1 MCSQWLVLN
10 SAINSAQAESVLLK
24 LVSSNLSAPTFMLDT
39 KYSQYIQHRIDQKTK
54 PLGALGLLENVA
66 HQLALIQSQG
76 KEAAVEHIE
85 LNKPSI
91 IIFAGDHGIAD
102 EGVSIAPS
110 AVTQQMVLNFL
121 QGGAAINCFCT
132 VNDIDITVVDT
143 GILLPVETDNPMLI
157 SQRLG
162 TRTANFANEAAMSSE
177 TVEQGIELGQLLI
190 NKTISSGSNLIMFGE
205 MGIGNTSSA
214 SAILSALANRSATE
228 CVGLGTG
235 INSEQLERKKAVV
248 EQGVARCKG
257 LELKEVKEL
266 KDIKEVLAQVG
277 GYEIVQM
284 VGGFLGAYQTK
295 TPVLVDGFI
304 VSVAA
309 YVATLIE
316 PNCRDYMIFAHR
328 SEESGHQIVLE
339 LLAAEPL
346 LDLGLRL
353 GEGTGAALAMPIIRA
368 AAEFYNNMAS
378 FESAGVTV

>member
-1 MCSQWLVLN
+1 
-10 SAINSAQAESVLLK
+10 
-24 LVSSNLSAPTFMLDT
+24 MLDT
-39 KYSQYIQHRIDQKTK
+39 QYSQYIQHRIDQKTK
-54 PLGALGLLENVA
+54 PLGALGLLEKVA

-121 QGGAAINCFCT
+121 SGGAAINCFCA
-132 VNDIDITVVDT
+132 VNNIDITVVDT
-143 GILLPVETDNPMLI
+143 GILLPVESDSDMLI

-162 TRTANFANEAAMSSE
+162 TRTNNFANEAAMSLE
-177 TVEQGIELGQLLI
+177 TVERGIELGTDLVS
-190 NKTISSGSNLIMFGE
+190 KTISNGTNIIMFGE

-214 SAILSALANRSATE
+214 SAILSALANRAAAE

-235 INSEQLERKKAVV
+235 INNEQLARKVAVV

-257 LELKEVKEL
+257 LDANEV

-284 VGGFLGAYQTK
+284 VGAFLGAYQNK

-316 PNCRDYMIFAHR
+316 PSCRDYMIFAHR
-328 SEESGHQIVLE
+328 SEESGHKILLE
-339 LLAAEPL
+339 LLDAEPL

>member
-1 MCSQWLVLN
+1 
-10 SAINSAQAESVLLK
+10 
-24 LVSSNLSAPTFMLDT
+24 MLDT
-39 KYSQYIQHRIDQKTK
+39 QYSQYIQHRIDQKTK
-54 PLGALGLLENVA
+54 PLGALGLLEKVA

-121 QGGAAINCFCT
+121 SGGAAINCFCT
-132 VNDIDITVVDT
+132 VNNIDITVVDT
-143 GILLPVETDNPMLI
+143 GILLPVKSDSDMLI

-162 TRTANFANEAAMSSE
+162 TRTNNFANEAAMNLE
-177 TVEQGIELGQLLI
+177 TVELGIELGAKLVS
-190 NKTISSGSNLIMFGE
+190 KTISNGTNIIMFGE

-214 SAILSALANRSATE
+214 SAILSALANRTAVE

-235 INSEQLERKKAVV
+235 INNQQLARKVAVV

-257 LELKEVKEL
+257 LDPKS
-266 KDIKEVLAQVG
+266 VLAQVG

-284 VGGFLGAYQTK
+284 VGGFLGAYQNR

-328 SEESGHQIVLE
+328 SEESGHKILLE
-339 LLAAEPL
+339 LLDAEPL

>member
-1 MCSQWLVLN
+1 
-10 SAINSAQAESVLLK
+10 
-24 LVSSNLSAPTFMLDT
+24 MLDT
-39 KYSQYIQHRIDQKTK
+39 QYSQYIQHRIDQKTK
-54 PLGALGLLENVA
+54 PLGALGLLEKVA

-121 QGGAAINCFCT
+121 SGGAAINCFCT
-132 VNDIDITVVDT
+132 VNNIDITVVDT
-143 GILLPVETDNPMLI
+143 GILLPVESDSDMLI

-162 TRTANFANEAAMSSE
+162 TRTNNFANEAAMSLE
-177 TVEQGIELGQLLI
+177 TVERGIELGTELVSR
-190 NKTISSGSNLIMFGE
+190 TISNGTNIIMFGE

-214 SAILSALANRSATE
+214 SAILSALSNRAAAE

-235 INSEQLERKKAVV
+235 INNEQLARKVAVV

-257 LELKEVKEL
+257 LELKELTDVKGL

-284 VGGFLGAYQTK
+284 VGGFLGAYQNR
-295 TPVLVDGFI
+295 TPILVDGFI

-316 PNCRDYMIFAHR
+316 PSCRDYMIFAHR
-328 SEESGHQIVLE
+328 SEESGHKILLE
-339 LLAAEPL
+339 LLDAEPL

>member
-1 MCSQWLVLN
+1 
-10 SAINSAQAESVLLK
+10 
-24 LVSSNLSAPTFMLDT
+24 MLDT
-39 KYSQYIQHRIDQKTK
+39 QYSQYIQHRIDQKTK
-54 PLGALGLLENVA
+54 PLGALGLLEKVA
-66 HQLALIQSQG
+66 HKLALIQSQG
-76 KEAAVEHIE
+76 KETAVEHIE
-85 LNKPSI
+85 LNKPRI

-121 QGGAAINCFCT
+121 SGGAAINCFCA
-132 VNDIDITVVDT
+132 VNNIDITVVDT
-143 GILLPVETDNPMLI
+143 GILLPVESDSDMLI

-162 TRTANFANEAAMSSE
+162 TRTNNFANEAAMSLE
-177 TVEQGIELGQLLI
+177 TVERGIELGTELVSR
-190 NKTISSGSNLIMFGE
+190 TISNGTNIIMFGE

-214 SAILSALANRSATE
+214 SAILSALANRTAVE

-235 INSEQLERKKAVV
+235 INNEQLARKVAVV

-257 LELKEVKEL
+257 IDAKEV

-284 VGGFLGAYQTK
+284 VGGFLGAYQNK

-309 YVATLIE
+309 YAATLIE

-328 SEESGHQIVLE
+328 SEESGHRILLE
-339 LLAAEPL
+339 LLDAEPL

>member
-1 MCSQWLVLN
+1 
-10 SAINSAQAESVLLK
+10 
-24 LVSSNLSAPTFMLDT
+24 MLDT
-39 KYSQYIQHRIDQKTK
+39 QYSQFIQHRIDQKTK
-54 PLGALGLLENVA
+54 PLGALGLLEKVA

-121 QGGAAINCFCT
+121 SGGAAINCFCA
-132 VNDIDITVVDT
+132 VNNVDITVVDT
-143 GILLPVETDNPMLI
+143 GILLPVESDSDMLI

-162 TRTANFANEAAMSSE
+162 PRTNNFANEAAMSLE
-177 TVEQGIELGQLLI
+177 TVERGIELGTELVSR
-190 NKTISSGSNLIMFGE
+190 TISNGTNIIMFGE

-214 SAILSALANRSATE
+214 SAILSALANRTAVE

-235 INSEQLERKKAVV
+235 INNEQLARKVAVV

-257 LELKEVKEL
+257 IDAKEV

-284 VGGFLGAYQTK
+284 VGAFLGAYQNR

-328 SEESGHQIVLE
+328 SEESGHKILLE
-339 LLAAEPL
+339 LLL
-346 LDLGLRL
+346 SL
-353 GEGTGAALAMPIIRA
+353 IHI
-368 AAEFYNNMAS
+368 
-378 FESAGVTV
+378 

>member
-1 MCSQWLVLN
+1 
-10 SAINSAQAESVLLK
+10 
-24 LVSSNLSAPTFMLDT
+24 MLDT
-39 KYSQYIQHRIDQKTK
+39 QYSQYIQHRIDQKTK
-54 PLGALGLLENVA
+54 PLGALGLLEKVA

-121 QGGAAINCFCT
+121 SGGAAINCFCA
-132 VNDIDITVVDT
+132 VNNIDITVVDT
-143 GILLPVETDNPMLI
+143 GILLPVESASDMLI

-162 TRTANFANEAAMSSE
+162 TRTNNFANEAAMSLE
-177 TVEQGIELGQLLI
+177 TVERGIELGTELVSR
-190 NKTISSGSNLIMFGE
+190 TISNGTNIIMFGE

-214 SAILSALANRSATE
+214 SAILSALANRTAVE

-235 INSEQLERKKAVV
+235 INNEQLARKVAVV

-257 LELKEVKEL
+257 LDLKEV

-284 VGGFLGAYQTK
+284 VGGFLGAYQNR
-295 TPVLVDGFI
+295 TPILVDGFV

-316 PNCRDYMIFAHR
+316 PSCRDYMIFAHR
-328 SEESGHQIVLE
+328 SEESGHKILLE
-339 LLAAEPL
+339 LLDAEPL

>member
-1 MCSQWLVLN
+1 
-10 SAINSAQAESVLLK
+10 
-24 LVSSNLSAPTFMLDT
+24 MLDT
-39 KYSQYIQHRIDQKTK
+39 KYSQHIQHRIDQKTK
-54 PLGALGLLENVA
+54 PIGALGLLEKVA

-76 KEAAVEHIE
+76 QESAVEHIE

-121 QGGAAINCFCT
+121 NGGAAINCFCA
-132 VNDIDITVVDT
+132 VNDIDIKVVDT
-143 GILLPVETDNPMLI
+143 GILLSVESDSSMLI

-162 TRTANFANEAAMSSE
+162 TRTNNFANEAAMNLE
-177 TVEQGIELGQLLI
+177 AVERGIELGAQLVS
-190 NKTISSGSNLIMFGE
+190 KTISNGTNIIMFGE

-214 SAILSALANRSATE
+214 SAILSALTNRTAVE

-235 INSEQLERKKAVV
+235 INNQQLTRKVAVV

-257 LELKEVKEL
+257 LDPKS
-266 KDIKEVLAQVG
+266 ILAQVG

-284 VGGFLGAYQTK
+284 VGAFLGAYQNRI
-295 TPVLVDGFI
+295 PVLVDGFI

-316 PNCRDYMIFAHR
+316 PNCRDYMIFAHS
-328 SEESGHQIVLE
+328 SEESGHKILLE
-339 LLAAEPL
+339 LLDAEPL

>member
-1 MCSQWLVLN
+1 
-10 SAINSAQAESVLLK
+10 
-24 LVSSNLSAPTFMLDT
+24 MLDT

-54 PLGALGLLENVA
+54 PIGALGLLEKAA

-76 KEAAVEHIE
+76 QESAVEHIE

-121 QGGAAINCFCT
+121 NGGAAINCFCA
-132 VNDIDITVVDT
+132 VNDIDIKVVDT
-143 GILLPVETDNPMLI
+143 GILLPVESESPMLI

-162 TRTANFANEAAMSSE
+162 TRTNNFANEAAMSLE
-177 TVEQGIELGQLLI
+177 AVERGIELGAQLVS
-190 NKTISSGSNLIMFGE
+190 KTISNGTNIIMFGE

-214 SAILSALANRSATE
+214 SAILSALTNRTAVE

-235 INSEQLERKKAVV
+235 INNQQLTRKVAVV

-257 LELKEVKEL
+257 LELKEVKDL
-266 KDIKEVLAQVG
+266 KAVLAQVG

-284 VGGFLGAYQTK
+284 VGGFLGAYQNR

-304 VSVAA
+304 VSAAA

-316 PNCRDYMIFAHR
+316 PNCREYMIFAHR
-328 SEESGHQIVLE
+328 SEESGHKILLE
-339 LLAAEPL
+339 LLDAEPL

-368 AAEFYNNMAS
+368 AVEFYNNMAS

>member
-1 MCSQWLVLN
+1 
-10 SAINSAQAESVLLK
+10 
-24 LVSSNLSAPTFMLDT
+24 MLDT
-39 KYSQYIQHRIDQKTK
+39 KYSQSIQHRIDQKTK
-54 PLGALGLLENVA
+54 PLGALGLLEKVA

-76 KEAAVEHIE
+76 QESAVEYIE

-121 QGGAAINCFCT
+121 NGGAAINCFCAM
-132 VNDIDITVVDT
+132 NNIDITVVDT
-143 GILLPVETDNPMLI
+143 GIFLPVESHSPMLI

-162 TRTANFANEAAMSSE
+162 TRTNNFANEAAMSLE
-177 TVEQGIELGQLLI
+177 TVERGIELGAELVSR
-190 NKTISSGSNLIMFGE
+190 TISNGTNIIMFGE

-214 SAILSALANRSATE
+214 SAILSALANRTAAE

-235 INSEQLERKKAVV
+235 INNEQLARKVALV
-248 EQGVARCKG
+248 EHGVARCKG
-257 LELKEVKEL
+257 LDPKS
-266 KDIKEVLAQVG
+266 ILAQVG

-284 VGGFLGAYQTK
+284 VGGFLGAYQNR

-316 PNCRDYMIFAHR
+316 PNCLDYMIFAHH
-328 SEESGHQIVLE
+328 SEESGHKI
-339 LLAAEPL
+339 LLDLLNAKPL

-353 GEGTGAALAMPIIRA
+353 GEGTGAALAMPILQA

>member
-1 MCSQWLVLN
+1 
-10 SAINSAQAESVLLK
+10 
-24 LVSSNLSAPTFMLDT
+24 MLDT
-39 KYSQYIQHRIDQKTK
+39 QYSQSIQHRIDQKTK
-54 PLGALGLLENVA
+54 PVGALGLLEKVA

-91 IIFAGDHGIAD
+91 IIFAGDHGVAD

-121 QGGAAINCFCT
+121 SGGAAINCFCA
-132 VNDIDITVVDT
+132 VNNVDITVVDT
-143 GILLPVETDNPMLI
+143 GILLPVESDSDMLI

-162 TRTANFANEAAMSSE
+162 TRTNNFANEAAMSLE
-177 TVEQGIELGQLLI
+177 TVERGIELGTELVSR
-190 NKTISSGSNLIMFGE
+190 TISNGTNIIMFGE

-214 SAILSALANRSATE
+214 SAILSALANRTAVE

-235 INSEQLERKKAVV
+235 INNEQLARKVAVV

-257 LELKEVKEL
+257 IDAKEVK
-266 KDIKEVLAQVG
+266 DTKEVLAQVG

-284 VGGFLGAYQTK
+284 VGAFLGAYQNK

-328 SEESGHQIVLE
+328 SEESGHKILLE
-339 LLAAEPL
+339 LLDAEPL

>member
-1 MCSQWLVLN
+1 
-10 SAINSAQAESVLLK
+10 
-24 LVSSNLSAPTFMLDT
+24 MLDT
-39 KYSQYIQHRIDQKTK
+39 QYSQYIQHRIDQKTK
-54 PLGALGLLENVA
+54 PLGALGLLEKVA

-121 QGGAAINCFCT
+121 SGGAAINCFCA
-132 VNDIDITVVDT
+132 VNNIDITVVDT
-143 GILLPVETDNPMLI
+143 GILLPVESDSDMLI

-162 TRTANFANEAAMSSE
+162 TRTNNFANEAAMSLE
-177 TVEQGIELGQLLI
+177 TVERGIELGTELVSR
-190 NKTISSGSNLIMFGE
+190 TISNGTNIIMFGE

-214 SAILSALANRSATE
+214 SAILSALSNRSADE

-235 INSEQLERKKAVV
+235 INNEQLARKVAVV

-257 LELKEVKEL
+257 LEFKEVKEL
-266 KDIKEVLAQVG
+266 TDLKYIKEVLAQVG

-284 VGGFLGAYQTK
+284 VGGFLGAYQNR

-309 YVATLIE
+309 HVATLIE

-328 SEESGHQIVLE
+328 SEESGHKILLE
-339 LLAAEPL
+339 LLDAEPL

-368 AAEFYNNMAS
+368 VAEFYNNMAS

>member
-1 MCSQWLVLN
+1 
-10 SAINSAQAESVLLK
+10 
-24 LVSSNLSAPTFMLDT
+24 MLDT
-39 KYSQYIQHRIDQKTK
+39 QYSQYIQHRIDQKTK
-54 PLGALGLLENVA
+54 PLGALGLLEKVA

-76 KEAAVEHIE
+76 KDAAVEHIE

-121 QGGAAINCFCT
+121 SGGAAINCFCA
-132 VNDIDITVVDT
+132 VNNVDITVVDT
-143 GILLPVETDNPMLI
+143 GILLPVESDSDMLI

-162 TRTANFANEAAMSSE
+162 TRTNNFANEAAMSLE
-177 TVEQGIELGQLLI
+177 TVERGIELGTELVSR
-190 NKTISSGSNLIMFGE
+190 TISNGTNIIMFGE

-214 SAILSALANRSATE
+214 SAILSALANRTAVE

-235 INSEQLERKKAVV
+235 INNEQLARKVAVV

-257 LELKEVKEL
+257 LDLKEVKDT
-266 KDIKEVLAQVG
+266 KKVLAQVG

-284 VGGFLGAYQTK
+284 VGGFLGAYQNR
-295 TPVLVDGFI
+295 TPILVDGFI

-328 SEESGHQIVLE
+328 SEESGHKILLE
-339 LLAAEPL
+339 LLDAEPL
-346 LDLGLRL
+346 LELGLRL

>member
-1 MCSQWLVLN
+1 
-10 SAINSAQAESVLLK
+10 
-24 LVSSNLSAPTFMLDT
+24 MLDT
-39 KYSQYIQHRIDQKTK
+39 QYSQFIQHRIDQKTK
-54 PLGALGLLENVA
+54 PLGALGLLEKVA

-121 QGGAAINCFCT
+121 SGGAAINCFCA
-132 VNDIDITVVDT
+132 VNNIDITVVDT
-143 GILLPVETDNPMLI
+143 GILLPVESDSDMLI

-162 TRTANFANEAAMSSE
+162 TRTNNFANEAAMSLE
-177 TVEQGIELGQLLI
+177 TVERGIELGTELVCR
-190 NKTISSGSNLIMFGE
+190 TISNGTNIIMFGE

-214 SAILSALANRSATE
+214 SAILSALSNRAAAE

-235 INSEQLERKKAVV
+235 INNEQLARKVAVV

-257 LELKEVKEL
+257 LELKEVKKL

-284 VGGFLGAYQTK
+284 VGGFLGAYQNR
-295 TPVLVDGFI
+295 TPILVDGFI

-316 PNCRDYMIFAHR
+316 PSCRDYMIFAHR
-328 SEESGHQIVLE
+328 SEESGHKILLE
-339 LLAAEPL
+339 LLDAEPL

>member
-1 MCSQWLVLN
+1 
-10 SAINSAQAESVLLK
+10 
-24 LVSSNLSAPTFMLDT
+24 MLDT
-39 KYSQYIQHRIDQKTK
+39 QYSQYIQHRIDQKTK
-54 PLGALGLLENVA
+54 PLGALGLLEKVA

-121 QGGAAINCFCT
+121 SGGAAINCFCA
-132 VNDIDITVVDT
+132 VNNIDITVVNT
-143 GILLPVETDNPMLI
+143 GILLPVESDSDMLI

-162 TRTANFANEAAMSSE
+162 TRTNNFANEAAMSLE
-177 TVEQGIELGQLLI
+177 TVERGIELGTELVSR
-190 NKTISSGSNLIMFGE
+190 TISNGTNIIMFGE

-214 SAILSALANRSATE
+214 SAILSALANRAAAE

-235 INSEQLERKKAVV
+235 INNEQLARKVAVV

-257 LELKEVKEL
+257 IELKQL
-266 KDIKEVLAQVG
+266 TDITDIKDIKEVLAQVG

-284 VGGFLGAYQTK
+284 VGGFLGAYQNR
-295 TPVLVDGFI
+295 TPILVDGFI

-328 SEESGHQIVLE
+328 SEESGHKILLE
-339 LLAAEPL
+339 LLDAEPL

>member
-1 MCSQWLVLN
+1 
-10 SAINSAQAESVLLK
+10 
-24 LVSSNLSAPTFMLDT
+24 MLDT
-39 KYSQYIQHRIDQKTK
+39 KYSQFIQHRIDQKTK
-54 PLGALGLLENVA
+54 PLGALGLLEKVA

-76 KEAAVEHIE
+76 QESEVEHIE
-85 LNKPSI
+85 LNKSSI

-121 QGGAAINCFCT
+121 SGGAAINCFCA
-132 VNDIDITVVDT
+132 VNNIDITVVDT
-143 GILLPVETDNPMLI
+143 GILLPVESESPMLI

-162 TRTANFANEAAMSSE
+162 TRTNNFANEAAMSLE
-177 TVEQGIELGQLLI
+177 TVERGIELGAQLVS
-190 NKTISSGSNLIMFGE
+190 KTILNGSNIIMFGE

-214 SAILSALANRSATE
+214 SAILSALANRSAVE

-235 INSEQLERKKAVV
+235 INNEQLARKVAVV

-257 LELKEVKEL
+257 LELKEVKDL
-266 KDIKEVLAQVG
+266 KAVLAQVG
-277 GYEIVQM
+277 GYEIIQM
-284 VGGFLGAYQTK
+284 VGGFLGAYQNR

-304 VSVAA
+304 VSAAA

-316 PNCRDYMIFAHR
+316 PNCREYMIFAHR
-328 SEESGHQIVLE
+328 SEESGHKILLE
-339 LLAAEPL
+339 LLDAEPL

-368 AAEFYNNMAS
+368 AVEFYNNMAS

>member
-1 MCSQWLVLN
+1 
-10 SAINSAQAESVLLK
+10 
-24 LVSSNLSAPTFMLDT
+24 MLDT
-39 KYSQYIQHRIDQKTK
+39 QYSPSIQHRIDQKTK
-54 PLGALGLLENVA
+54 PVGALGLLEKVA

-91 IIFAGDHGIAD
+91 IIFAGDHGVAD

-121 QGGAAINCFCT
+121 SGGAAINCFCA
-132 VNDIDITVVDT
+132 VNNIDITVVDT
-143 GILLPVETDNPMLI
+143 GILLPVESDSDMLI

-162 TRTANFANEAAMSSE
+162 TRTNNFANEAAMSLE
-177 TVEQGIELGQLLI
+177 RVERGIELGTELVSR
-190 NKTISSGSNLIMFGE
+190 TISNGTNIIMFGE

-214 SAILSALANRSATE
+214 SAILSALANRTAVE

-235 INSEQLERKKAVV
+235 INNEQLARKVAVV

-257 LELKEVKEL
+257 IDAKEV

-284 VGGFLGAYQTK
+284 VGAFLGAYQNR

-316 PNCRDYMIFAHR
+316 PSCRDYMIFAHR
-328 SEESGHQIVLE
+328 SEESGHKILLE
-339 LLAAEPL
+339 LLDAEPL

>member
-1 MCSQWLVLN
+1 
-10 SAINSAQAESVLLK
+10 
-24 LVSSNLSAPTFMLDT
+24 MLDT
-39 KYSQYIQHRIDQKTK
+39 QYSQYIQHRIDQKTK
-54 PLGALGLLENVA
+54 PLGALGLLEKVA

-121 QGGAAINCFCT
+121 SGGAAINCFCA
-132 VNDIDITVVDT
+132 VNNIDITVVDT
-143 GILLPVETDNPMLI
+143 GILLPVESDSDMLI

-162 TRTANFANEAAMSSE
+162 TRTNNFANEAAMSLE
-177 TVEQGIELGQLLI
+177 TVERGIELGTELVSR
-190 NKTISSGSNLIMFGE
+190 TISNGTNIIMFGE

-214 SAILSALANRSATE
+214 SAILSALSNRAAAE

-235 INSEQLERKKAVV
+235 INNEQLARKVAVV

-257 LELKEVKEL
+257 LELKEVKEVKELTDL
-266 KDIKEVLAQVG
+266 KDTKEVLAQVG

-284 VGGFLGAYQTK
+284 VGGFLGAYHNK

-316 PNCRDYMIFAHR
+316 PSCRDYMIFAHR
-328 SEESGHQIVLE
+328 SEESGHKILLE
-339 LLAAEPL
+339 LLDAEPL

>member
-1 MCSQWLVLN
+1 
-10 SAINSAQAESVLLK
+10 
-24 LVSSNLSAPTFMLDT
+24 MLDT
-39 KYSQYIQHRIDQKTK
+39 QYSQYIQHRIDQKTK
-54 PLGALGLLENVA
+54 PLGALGLLEKVA

-110 AVTQQMVLNFL
+110 AVTQQMVFNFL
-121 QGGAAINCFCT
+121 SGGAAINCFCA
-132 VNDIDITVVDT
+132 VNNIDITVVDT
-143 GILLPVETDNPMLI
+143 GILLPVESDSDMLI

-162 TRTANFANEAAMSSE
+162 TRTNNFANEAAMSLE
-177 TVEQGIELGQLLI
+177 TVERGIELGTELVSR
-190 NKTISSGSNLIMFGE
+190 TISNGTNIIMFGE

-214 SAILSALANRSATE
+214 SAILSALSNRAAAE

-235 INSEQLERKKAVV
+235 INNEQLARKVAVV

-257 LELKEVKEL
+257 LELKDVKELADLTDIKGL

-284 VGGFLGAYQTK
+284 VGGFLGAYQNR
-295 TPVLVDGFI
+295 TPILVDGFI

-316 PNCRDYMIFAHR
+316 PSCRDYMIFAHR
-328 SEESGHQIVLE
+328 SEESGHKILLE
-339 LLAAEPL
+339 LLDAEPL

>member
-1 MCSQWLVLN
+1 
-10 SAINSAQAESVLLK
+10 
-24 LVSSNLSAPTFMLDT
+24 MLDT
-39 KYSQYIQHRIDQKTK
+39 QYSQYIQHRIDQKTK
-54 PLGALGLLENVA
+54 PLGALGLLEKIA

-121 QGGAAINCFCT
+121 SGGAAINCFCT
-132 VNDIDITVVDT
+132 VNNIDITVVDT
-143 GILLPVETDNPMLI
+143 GILLPVKSDSDMLI

-162 TRTANFANEAAMSSE
+162 TRTNNFANEAAMNLE
-177 TVEQGIELGQLLI
+177 TVERGIDLGAKLVS
-190 NKTISSGSNLIMFGE
+190 KTISNDTNIIMFGE

-214 SAILSALANRSATE
+214 SAILSALSNRAAAE

-235 INSEQLERKKAVV
+235 INNEQLARKVAVV

-257 LELKEVKEL
+257 LDPKS
-266 KDIKEVLAQVG
+266 VLAQVG

-284 VGGFLGAYQTK
+284 VGGFLGAYQNR

-328 SEESGHQIVLE
+328 SEESGHKILLE
-339 LLAAEPL
+339 LLDAEPL

>member
-1 MCSQWLVLN
+1 
-10 SAINSAQAESVLLK
+10 
-24 LVSSNLSAPTFMLDT
+24 MLDT
-39 KYSQYIQHRIDQKTK
+39 QYSQYIQHRIDQKTK
-54 PLGALGLLENVA
+54 PLGALGLLEKVA

-76 KEAAVEHIE
+76 KETAVEHIE
-85 LNKPSI
+85 LNKPRI

-121 QGGAAINCFCT
+121 SGGAAINCFCA
-132 VNDIDITVVDT
+132 VNNVEITVVDT
-143 GILLPVETDNPMLI
+143 GILLPVESDSDMLI

-162 TRTANFANEAAMSSE
+162 TRTNNFANEAAMSLE
-177 TVEQGIELGQLLI
+177 TVERGIELGTELVSR
-190 NKTISSGSNLIMFGE
+190 TISNGTNIIMFGE

-214 SAILSALANRSATE
+214 SAILSALANRTADE

-235 INSEQLERKKAVV
+235 INNEQLARKVAVV
-248 EQGVARCKG
+248 KQGVARCINP
-257 LELKEVKEL
+257 
-266 KDIKEVLAQVG
+266 DAKEVLSQVG

-284 VGGFLGAYQTK
+284 VGGFLGAYENR

-316 PNCRDYMIFAHR
+316 PSCRDYMIFAHR
-328 SEESGHQIVLE
+328 SEESGHKILLE
-339 LLAAEPL
+339 LLDAEPL

-368 AAEFYNNMAS
+368 AVEFYNNMAS
-378 FESAGVTV
+378 FASAGVTV

>member
-1 MCSQWLVLN
+1 
-10 SAINSAQAESVLLK
+10 
-24 LVSSNLSAPTFMLDT
+24 MLDT
-39 KYSQYIQHRIDQKTK
+39 KYSQSIQHRIDQKTK
-54 PLGALGLLENVA
+54 PLGALGLLEKVA

-121 QGGAAINCFCT
+121 SGGAAINCFCA
-132 VNDIDITVVDT
+132 VNNIDITVVDT
-143 GILLPVETDNPMLI
+143 GILLPVESDSDMLI

-162 TRTANFANEAAMSSE
+162 TRTNSFANEAAMSLE
-177 TVEQGIELGQLLI
+177 TVERGIELGTELVSR
-190 NKTISSGSNLIMFGE
+190 TISNGTNIIMFGE

-214 SAILSALANRSATE
+214 SAILSALSNRAAAE

-235 INSEQLERKKAVV
+235 INNEQLARKVAVV

-257 LELKEVKEL
+257 LELKEVKKL

-284 VGGFLGAYQTK
+284 VGGFLGSYQNR
-295 TPVLVDGFI
+295 TPILVDGFI

-328 SEESGHQIVLE
+328 SEESGHKILLE
-339 LLAAEPL
+339 LLDAEPL

-378 FESAGVTV
+378 FESAGVSV

>member
-1 MCSQWLVLN
+1 
-10 SAINSAQAESVLLK
+10 
-24 LVSSNLSAPTFMLDT
+24 MLDT
-39 KYSQYIQHRIDQKTK
+39 QYSQYIQHRIDQKTK
-54 PLGALGLLENVA
+54 PLGALGLLEKVA

-121 QGGAAINCFCT
+121 SGGAAINCFCT
-132 VNDIDITVVDT
+132 VNNIDITVVDT
-143 GILLPVETDNPMLI
+143 GILLPVKSDSDMLI

-162 TRTANFANEAAMSSE
+162 TRTNNFANEAAMNLE
-177 TVEQGIELGQLLI
+177 TVELGIELGAKLVS
-190 NKTISSGSNLIMFGE
+190 KTISNGTNIIMFGE

-214 SAILSALANRSATE
+214 SAILSALANRTAVE

-235 INSEQLERKKAVV
+235 INNQQLARKVAVV

-257 LELKEVKEL
+257 LDPKS
-266 KDIKEVLAQVG
+266 ILAQVG

-284 VGGFLGAYQTK
+284 VGGFLGAYQNR

-328 SEESGHQIVLE
+328 SEESGHKILLE
-339 LLAAEPL
+339 LLDAEPL

>member
-1 MCSQWLVLN
+1 
-10 SAINSAQAESVLLK
+10 
-24 LVSSNLSAPTFMLDT
+24 MLDT
-39 KYSQYIQHRIDQKTK
+39 QYSQSIQHRIDQKTK
-54 PLGALGLLENVA
+54 PLGALGLLEKVA

-91 IIFAGDHGIAD
+91 IIFAGDHGVAD

-121 QGGAAINCFCT
+121 SGGAAINCFCA
-132 VNDIDITVVDT
+132 VNNVDITVVDT
-143 GILLPVETDNPMLI
+143 GILLPVESDSDMLI

-162 TRTANFANEAAMSSE
+162 TRTNNFANEAAMSLE
-177 TVEQGIELGQLLI
+177 TVERGIELGTELVSR
-190 NKTISSGSNLIMFGE
+190 TISNGTNIIMFGE

-214 SAILSALANRSATE
+214 SAMLSALANRTAVE

-235 INSEQLERKKAVV
+235 TNNEQIARKVAVV

-257 LELKEVKEL
+257 IELKELTDL

-284 VGGFLGAYQTK
+284 VGGFLGAYQNR
-295 TPVLVDGFI
+295 TPILVDGFI

-316 PNCRDYMIFAHR
+316 PSCRDYMIFAHR
-328 SEESGHQIVLE
+328 SEESGHKILLE
-339 LLAAEPL
+339 LLDAEPL

>member
-1 MCSQWLVLN
+1 
-10 SAINSAQAESVLLK
+10 
-24 LVSSNLSAPTFMLDT
+24 MLDT
-39 KYSQYIQHRIDQKTK
+39 QYSQYIQHRIDQKTK
-54 PLGALGLLENVA
+54 PLGALGLLEKVA

-121 QGGAAINCFCT
+121 SDGAAINCFCA
-132 VNDIDITVVDT
+132 VNNIDITVVDT
-143 GILLPVETDNPMLI
+143 GILLPVESDSDMLI

-162 TRTANFANEAAMSSE
+162 TRTNNFANEAAMSLE
-177 TVEQGIELGQLLI
+177 TVERGIELGTDLVS
-190 NKTISSGSNLIMFGE
+190 KTISNGTNIIMFGE

-214 SAILSALANRSATE
+214 SAILSALANRAAAE

-235 INSEQLERKKAVV
+235 INNEQLSRKVEVV
-248 EQGVARCKG
+248 EQGVARCKD
-257 LELKEVKEL
+257 LDAKEVKELTDL

-284 VGGFLGAYQTK
+284 VGAFLGAYQNK

-316 PNCRDYMIFAHR
+316 PSCRDYMIFAHR
-328 SEESGHQIVLE
+328 SEESGHKILLE
-339 LLAAEPL
+339 LLDAEPL

>member
-1 MCSQWLVLN
+1 
-10 SAINSAQAESVLLK
+10 
-24 LVSSNLSAPTFMLDT
+24 MLDT
-39 KYSQYIQHRIDQKTK
+39 QYSQYIQHRIDQKTK
-54 PLGALGLLENVA
+54 PLGALGLLEKVA

-121 QGGAAINCFCT
+121 SGGAAINCFCA
-132 VNDIDITVVDT
+132 VNNIDITVVDT
-143 GILLPVETDNPMLI
+143 GILLPVESDSDMLI

-162 TRTANFANEAAMSSE
+162 TRTNNFANEAAMSLE
-177 TVEQGIELGQLLI
+177 TVERGIELGTELVSR
-190 NKTISSGSNLIMFGE
+190 TISNGTNIIMFGE

-214 SAILSALANRSATE
+214 SAILSALANRAAAE

-235 INSEQLERKKAVV
+235 INNEQLARKVAVV

-257 LELKEVKEL
+257 LELKELKELTDL

-284 VGGFLGAYQTK
+284 VGGFLGAYQNR
-295 TPVLVDGFI
+295 TPILVDGFI

-316 PNCRDYMIFAHR
+316 PSCRDYMIFAHR
-328 SEESGHQIVLE
+328 SEESGHKILLE
-339 LLAAEPL
+339 LLDAEPL

-368 AAEFYNNMAS
+368 AAQFYNNMAS